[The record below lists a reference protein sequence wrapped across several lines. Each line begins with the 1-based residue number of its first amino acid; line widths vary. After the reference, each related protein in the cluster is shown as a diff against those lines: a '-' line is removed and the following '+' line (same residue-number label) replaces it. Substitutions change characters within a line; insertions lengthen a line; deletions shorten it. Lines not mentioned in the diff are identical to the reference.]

1 MSKID
6 FTIPTKKFDED
17 KIKYGA
23 TLPGQNNIDLENVTY
38 IRRDPHCNVVQT
50 KLQNCTPLQPF
61 INFFDFEQSQ
71 AELNKRHYY
80 DVSAAFDKAQKQ
92 RDHEISLKDFDPTH
106 VIEKPENTRIE
117 KDNITMR
124 TSLGKYNRSG

>member
-6 FTIPTKKFDED
+6 YTIPTKKIDDD
-17 KIKYGA
+17 KVKFST
-23 TLPGQNNIDLENVTY
+23 TLPGQNNIDFENITY
-38 IRRDPHCNVVQT
+38 TRPDPHCNVVQT

-80 DVSAAFDKAQKQ
+80 DVSVAFDKAQKQ
-92 RDHEISLKDFDPTH
+92 RDHEISVKDFDPTH
-106 VIEKPENTRIE
+106 VIANPENTRIE
-117 KDNITMR
+117 KNNITMR
-124 TSLGKYNRSG
+124 NSLGKYNRHG

>member
-6 FTIPTKKFDED
+6 FTIPTKKIDENI
-17 KIKYGA
+17 IKYGA
-23 TLPGQNNIDLENVTY
+23 TLPGQNNIDLENVAYT
-38 IRRDPHCNVVQT
+38 RQDPHCNVVQT

-71 AELNKRHYY
+71 EELNKRHYY

-92 RDHEISLKDFDPTH
+92 RDHEISVKNFDPTYI
-106 VIEKPENTRIE
+106 VDNPENTRIE
-117 KDNITMR
+117 KDHITMR
-124 TSLGKYNRSG
+124 TSLGKYNKQG